1 MRVMLRLTAV
11 VFATLAL
18 AGCLTREPQP
28 TVSQAQGAD
37 DEAACRRLGE
47 PGTKAFADCLKSRDG
62 RSAASEATRMDN
74 AHRRNSEQML
84 LGR

>member
-1 MRVMLRLTAV
+1 MRVMFRLFAV
-11 VFATLAL
+11 MLATLAL

-28 TVSQAQGAD
+28 TVSQAVD
-37 DEAACRRLGE
+37 DEAICRRLGE

-62 RSAASEATRMDN
+62 RAGTESARMDN

>member
-1 MRVMLRLTAV
+1 MRLTLRLFAV
-11 VFATLAL
+11 SLAGLAL
-18 AGCLTREPQP
+18 TGCLAREPQP
-28 TVSQAQGAD
+28 TVSQAVD
-37 DEAACRRLGE
+37 DEAVCRRLGE

-62 RSAASEATRMDN
+62 RSGTEAARMDN

>member
-1 MRVMLRLTAV
+1 MRVISRLLV
-11 VFATLAL
+11 VMVAALAL
-18 AGCLTREPQP
+18 TGCLTREPQP

-62 RSAASEATRMDN
+62 RAGSESARMDN

>member
-1 MRVMLRLTAV
+1 MRLFSRLLVVMFTA
-11 VFATLAL
+11 LAL
-18 AGCLTREPQP
+18 TGCLTREPQP

-47 PGTKAFADCLKSRDG
+47 PGSKAFAECLKSRDG
-62 RSAASEATRMDN
+62 RSGTEPARMDN

>member
-1 MRVMLRLTAV
+1 MRVMFRFLAV
-11 VFATLAL
+11 TFAALAL

-28 TVSQAQGAD
+28 TVTQAQGAD

-47 PGTKAFADCLKSRDG
+47 PGSKAFAECLKSRDG
-62 RSAASEATRMDN
+62 RGGNESARMDN

>member
-1 MRVMLRLTAV
+1 MRLAFRLFILT
-11 VFATLAL
+11 FAGFAL

-28 TVSQAQGAD
+28 TVSQAQAVD
-37 DEAACRRLGE
+37 DEAICRRLGE
-47 PGTKAFADCLKSRDG
+47 PGSKPFADCLKSRDG
-62 RSAASEATRMDN
+62 RSGTESARMDN

>member
-1 MRVMLRLTAV
+1 MRLAPKLLILTV
-11 VFATLAL
+11 VSVAL

-28 TVSQAQGAD
+28 TVSQAVD
-37 DEAACRRLGE
+37 DEAVCRRLGE
-47 PGTKAFADCLKSRDG
+47 PGSKPFADCLKSRDG
-62 RSAASEATRMDN
+62 RSGTEAARMDN